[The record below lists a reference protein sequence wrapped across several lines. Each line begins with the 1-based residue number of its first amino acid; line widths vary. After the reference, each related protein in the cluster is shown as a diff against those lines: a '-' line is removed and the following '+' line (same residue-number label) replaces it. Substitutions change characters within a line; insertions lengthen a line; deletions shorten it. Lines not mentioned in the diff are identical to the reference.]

1 MASAARKDFER
12 LERFESAFNRFLVSG
27 SMRIESVS
35 FMLCPLVYILAQAPT
50 PLNPR
55 RSHECERGT
64 QECVRYGSSRFGIK
78 WRKQDRRCLQALPGF
93 LNNGI
98 ISSPAIT
105 AHTMEP
111 SHRSEERRVGKEC
124 RSRW

>member
-12 LERFESAFNRFLVSG
+12 FERFESAFNRFLVSG

-35 FMLCPLVYILAQAPT
+35 FMLCALVYIFAQAPGVHT
-50 PLNPR
+50 SVNAAR
-55 RSHECERGT
+55 RSACAT
-64 QECVRYGSSRFGIK
+64 LYRFGIK

-111 SHRSEERRVGKEC
+111 SHAR
-124 RSRW
+124 